1 MRSLL
6 SFSAADFLYRPP
18 HTHPQLLLQQPGHAS
33 LGGPVVVVFAS
44 RHPEALEPSLLGLL
58 QLRLL
63 LDLPAAESREELLLA
78 WLMEREAA
86 VGVND
91 VEQLAR

>member
-1 MRSLL
+1 
-6 SFSAADFLYRPP
+6 
-18 HTHPQLLLQQPGHAS
+18 
-33 LGGPVVVVFAS
+33 VVVIFAS

-63 LDLPAAESREELLLA
+63 LDLPAAESREELLLS
-78 WLMEREAA
+78 WLMAREAA

>member
-1 MRSLL
+1 V
-6 SFSAADFLYRPP
+6 
-18 HTHPQLLLQQPGHAS
+18 LLQQQQQQPGYAS

-44 RHPEALEPSLLGLL
+44 RHPEALDPSLLGLL

>member
-1 MRSLL
+1 L
-6 SFSAADFLYRPP
+6 
-18 HTHPQLLLQQPGHAS
+18 HLQQQQPAYAS
-33 LGGPVVVVFAS
+33 LGGPVVVVFVS
-44 RHPEALEPSLLGLL
+44 RHPEALDPSLLGLL

-63 LDLPAAESREELLLA
+63 LDLPAAESREELLLT